1 MNAMDDDGSREP
13 PRKRL
18 RSAQP
23 TRRGRSRGARGGSVN
38 PNTVRKE
45 LGELDRQPT
54 EQQAQE
60 SESSIDPRAL
70 PIPAALERYKAWK
83 EAGAQHDEFCFICR
97 QTKGL
102 TYCITCKRSYHD
114 SCRPEESTHS
124 VIEGNSCF
132 FCEVCVHRNWHKD
145 PPFLMPEMRPSAAS
159 LSSAAVEVA
168 EATGATPSTKDT
180 GRQDL
185 SNSPQVHQNQETN
198 RITEASKDTPSTAA
212 RRTRTA
218 KASHSAAREEIAAAP
233 SSSTTHTENT
243 PLPPP
248 ATTTAAAATSR
259 GEPPRSSSST
269 QRAPAARKSRYTTLP
284 TDVDAA
290 LRLLYAELETA
301 HELRH
306 KVGDVEG
313 QVAQMQR
320 ELHLRNSELAL
331 ARRAAD
337 VGRVSASEME
347 QLRAQAAL
355 GQKAVEEADGLRA
368 ENRTLRAE
376 LAVSRERL
384 VDSERALEEWKRKL
398 SALMS

>member
-1 MNAMDDDGSREP
+1 MDNDESREP

-38 PNTVRKE
+38 PNTARKE
-45 LGELDRQPT
+45 SGELDHLPT
-54 EQQAQE
+54 EEQALE
-60 SESSIDPRAL
+60 SESSVDPRAL
-70 PIPAALERYKAWK
+70 PISAALERYKAWK

-102 TYCITCKRSYHD
+102 TYCITCKRSYHE
-114 SCRPEESTHS
+114 SCRPEESTYS
-124 VIEGNSCF
+124 VVKGNSCF
-132 FCEVCVHRNWHKD
+132 FCEVCVHRNWHID
-145 PPFLMPEMRPSAAS
+145 PPFLMPEMRPLAASS
-159 LSSAAVEVA
+159 LSSAPVEAA
-168 EATGATPSTKDT
+168 EATGATTSTNDT

-185 SNSPQVHQNQETN
+185 SNSHQVRQNQETN
-198 RITEASKDTPSTAA
+198 RTTEASKDTPSTSA

-218 KASHSAAREEIAAAP
+218 KASPSAAREETAAAA
-233 SSSTTHTENT
+233 SSSTTRTGIT

-248 ATTTAAAATSR
+248 TTSTAATSR
-259 GEPPRSSSST
+259 DDPPRTST
-269 QRAPAARKSRYTTLP
+269 STARAPAARKSRYTTLP

-313 QVAQMQR
+313 QVVQMQR
-320 ELHLRNSELAL
+320 ELHLRNSELAV
-331 ARRAAD
+331 ARRAAE

-355 GQKAVEEADGLRA
+355 GEKAVEEAAGLRA
-368 ENRTLRAE
+368 ENRSLRAE
-376 LAVSRERL
+376 LETSRERL
-384 VDSERALEEWKRKL
+384 VESERALEEWKRKL

>member
-1 MNAMDDDGSREP
+1 MDNDESREP

-23 TRRGRSRGARGGSVN
+23 TRRGRSRGARGGSAN
-38 PNTVRKE
+38 PYTARKE
-45 LGELDRQPT
+45 SGELDHLPT
-54 EQQAQE
+54 EEQAPE
-60 SESSIDPRAL
+60 SESSVDPRAL

-83 EAGAQHDEFCFICR
+83 AGAQHDEFCFICR

-102 TYCITCKRSYHD
+102 TYCITCKRSYHE
-114 SCRPEESTHS
+114 SCRPEESTYS
-124 VIEGNSCF
+124 VVEGNSCF

-145 PPFLMPEMRPSAAS
+145 PPFLMPEMRPLAAS
-159 LSSAAVEVA
+159 SSSSAPVEAA
-168 EATGATPSTKDT
+168 EAAGATRSTKDT
-180 GRQDL
+180 DRQDL
-185 SNSPQVHQNQETN
+185 SNSHQVHQNQETT
-198 RITEASKDTPSTAA
+198 RTTEASKDTLSTSA
-212 RRTRTA
+212 RRTRTT
-218 KASHSAAREEIAAAP
+218 KASHSAGREETAAVP
-233 SSSTTHTENT
+233 SSSTSRTGITA
-243 PLPPP
+243 LPPP
-248 ATTTAAAATSR
+248 TTSATTAISR
-259 GEPPRSSSST
+259 DDPPRSSSST
-269 QRAPAARKSRYTTLP
+269 TTRAPAARKSRYTTLP

-320 ELHLRNSELAL
+320 ELQLRNSELAV

-355 GQKAVEEADGLRA
+355 GEKAVEEAAGLRA
-368 ENRTLRAE
+368 ENRSLRAE
-376 LAVSRERL
+376 LEASRERL
-384 VDSERALEEWKRKL
+384 VESERALEEWKRKL

>member
-1 MNAMDDDGSREP
+1 MDSDESRGP

-38 PNTVRKE
+38 PNTARKE
-45 LGELDRQPT
+45 WDEIHHSPT
-54 EQQAQE
+54 EQQAHE
-60 SESSIDPRAL
+60 PESSVDPRSL

-83 EAGAQHDEFCFICR
+83 
-97 QTKGL
+97 
-102 TYCITCKRSYHD
+102 
-114 SCRPEESTHS
+114 
-124 VIEGNSCF
+124 
-132 FCEVCVHRNWHKD
+132 D
-145 PPFLMPEMRPSAAS
+145 PPFLMPEMRPLAASS
-159 LSSAAVEVA
+159 LSSAPVEAA
-168 EATGATPSTKDT
+168 EAAGATPATKDT
-180 GRQDL
+180 GRPEVYNSQQVRQD
-185 SNSPQVHQNQETN
+185 QETN
-198 RITEASKDTPSTAA
+198 GTTDASRATLSTAA

-218 KASHSAAREEIAAAP
+218 KPSHSAAREETAAAP
-233 SSSTTHTENT
+233 SSSTTRTGIT
-243 PLPPP
+243 PVPPP
-248 ATTTAAAATSR
+248 ITSATTSR
-259 GEPPRSSSST
+259 NDPPRTSSST
-269 QRAPAARKSRYTTLP
+269 TRAPAARKSRYTTLP

-320 ELHLRNSELAL
+320 ELHLRNSELAV

-337 VGRVSASEME
+337 VGRVSASEVE
-347 QLRAQAAL
+347 QLRAQAAV
-355 GQKAVEEADGLRA
+355 GERAVAEADGLRA

-376 LAVSRERL
+376 LEASRERL
-384 VDSERALEEWKRKL
+384 VESERALEEWKRKL